1 MGWQRLLGPSLAR
14 RLIAALLLAFVL
26 VWIALL
32 LLYWQ
37 RLTQGREAQV
47 QRTVAQVLALLTP
60 EQPAG
65 EAALRVRTVDE
76 LSRQEL
82 RDAGQSTRA
91 GFILRDLRHP
101 DDPPVYIAEALQD
114 RELRWT
120 LDGACELQGRACIN
134 QARSNGRWELRRLSL
149 PMGDGE
155 VFAGIH
161 QALLPLLGLSFPLIL
176 LPLWLGVRSGLA
188 PLNRLSR
195 LLAQR
200 RPEDLSPLALDLRY
214 RELQPLLGSLQGL
227 FARLRGHLERE
238 RAFVEDA
245 AHELRT
251 PMALIGTQAH
261 VLKRAVSEAE
271 REQAGRQ
278 LDAAVERA
286 SHLVQ
291 QLLALAR
298 MEAATE
304 PALQQ
309 LDAAEWLREQL
320 LVHMAAADQAGIEL
334 SLDAPDH
341 LWLQTEPQA
350 LASIVGNLVENALRY
365 AGRGARLELL
375 LRPGADAVELVV
387 QDDGPG
393 IAPAEQAQLFTRFH
407 RGRQQGGPVSGSGL
421 GLSIVQQACLRLGA
435 RLSLESPRRDLPSE
449 HGGRGCA
456 FRIRLPA

>member
-1 MGWQRLLGPSLAR
+1 MSLVQRLLGPSLAR
-14 RLIAALLLAFVL
+14 RLIASLLLAFVL
-26 VWIALL
+26 VWVALL

-37 RLTQGREAQV
+37 RLTQGRETQV
-47 QRTVAQVLALLTP
+47 LRTVSQVLALLKP
-60 EQPAG
+60 EQTAA
-65 EAALRVRTVDE
+65 EAALRARTVDE

-82 RDAGQSTRA
+82 RDVGQSTRA
-91 GFILRDLRHP
+91 GFILRDLQRP
-101 DDPPVYIAEALQD
+101 GDEPVYIAEQLQGVD
-114 RELRWT
+114 LHWS
-120 LDGACELQGRACIN
+120 LDGTCTLRGQPCIN
-134 QARSNGRWELRRLSL
+134 QARNNGRWELRRISL
-149 PMGDGE
+149 PMSDGE

-161 QALLPLLGLSFPLIL
+161 QALLPLLLLSFPLIL
-176 LPLWLGVRSGLA
+176 LPLWLAVSRGLS

-195 LLAQR
+195 LLGQR
-200 RPEDLSPLALDLRY
+200 RPDDLSPLQLDLRY
-214 RELQPLLGSLQGL
+214 RELQPLLGALQGL

-261 VLKRAVSEAE
+261 VLKRATSEAE

-278 LDAAVERA
+278 LDAAVDRA

-298 MEAATE
+298 MEAATA
-304 PALQQ
+304 PALQR
-309 LDAAEWLREQL
+309 LDLAEWLREQL
-320 LVHMAAADQAGIEL
+320 LLHMAGADEAGIEL
-334 SLDAPDH
+334 SLDAPDQ
-341 LWLQTEPQA
+341 LWRQSEPQA
-350 LASIVGNLVENALRY
+350 LASIVGNLIENALHY

-375 LRPGADAVELVV
+375 LRHEQAAELVLVV

-393 IAPAEQAQLFTRFH
+393 ITPEDQAQLFTRFH

-435 RLSLESPRRDLPSE
+435 QLSLESPRTDLR
-449 HGGRGCA
+449 GQRGCR
-456 FRIRLPA
+456 FSIRLPR

>member
-1 MGWQRLLGPSLAR
+1 MSLVQRLFGPSLAR
-14 RLIAALLLAFVL
+14 RLIASLLLAFVL

-47 QRTVAQVLALLTP
+47 LRTVSQVLALLEP
-60 EQPAG
+60 EQSPT
-65 EAALRVRTVDE
+65 EAALRARTVDE

-82 RDAGQSTRA
+82 RDVGQSTRA
-91 GFILRDLRHP
+91 GFILRDLQRP
-101 DDPPVYIAEALQD
+101 ADEPVYIAEQLQGVG
-114 RELRWT
+114 LHWS
-120 LDGACELQGRACIN
+120 LDGACTLRGQPCIN
-134 QARSNGRWELRRLSL
+134 QARSNGRWELRRISL

-161 QALLPLLGLSFPLIL
+161 QALLPLLLLSFPLIL
-176 LPLWLGVRSGLA
+176 LPLWLAVSRGLA

-195 LLAQR
+195 LLGQR
-200 RPEDLSPLALDLRY
+200 RPDDLSPLQLDLRY
-214 RELQPLLGSLQGL
+214 RELQPLLGALQAL

-261 VLKRAVSEAE
+261 VLKRATSDAE

-278 LDAAVERA
+278 LDAAVDRA

-298 MEAATE
+298 MEAAMA
-304 PALQQ
+304 PALQR
-309 LDAAEWLREQL
+309 LDLAEWLREQL
-320 LVHMAAADQAGIEL
+320 LLHMARADEAGIEL
-334 SLDAPDH
+334 SLEAPDQ
-341 LWLQTEPQA
+341 LWWQSETQA
-350 LASIVGNLVENALRY
+350 LASVVGNLVENALRY
-365 AGRGARLELL
+365 AGRGAKLELQL
-375 LRPGADAVELVV
+375 QAVEGGVELVV

-393 IAPAEQAQLFTRFH
+393 IAPEDQALLFTRFH
-407 RGRQQGGPVSGSGL
+407 RGRQQSGPVSGSGL

-435 RLSLESPRRDLPSE
+435 RLSLESPRADLP
-449 HGGRGCA
+449 GQRGCR
-456 FRIRLPA
+456 FRIQLPC